1 MTKRV
6 FLVDDDQDIIAQN
19 KLTLT
24 AKGFIVEDAASAK
37 EASEKINKFHPD
49 IIVLDVMMENPRAGL
64 EFAGKL
70 ATDPTMPKIPIILL
84 TSDGKNPGWL
94 AEAGFTWARIAKI
107 LDKPVAPEKL
117 AETITAVLGK
127 K

>member
-6 FLVDDDQDIIAQN
+6 FLVDDDQDIIVQN
-19 KLTLT
+19 KLALT
-24 AKGFIVEDAASAK
+24 AKGFTVEDAGSAK
-37 EASEKINKFHPD
+37 EATEKINKFKPD

-94 AEAGFTWARIAKI
+94 GEAGFTWARIAKI
-107 LDKPVAPEKL
+107 LDKPVTPEKL
-117 AETITAVLGK
+117 VETVTAVLGK